1 MDILKGF
8 TGHPISGGSIT
19 VQVYYLGVNVHTEKD
34 NLCIR
39 TSCPIAP
46 GDFSITNIADLPDF
60 TPTVSPGFK
69 HMKITLSVLKVLKI
83 YKYNLTLV

>member
-1 MDILKGF
+1 MDMFNGF
-8 TGHPISGGSIT
+8 TGQPVSGGSIT

-60 TPTVSPGFK
+60 TPTVSLGFK
-69 HMKITLSVLKVLKI
+69 HMQITLWVLRMLKI
-83 YKYNLTLV
+83 YKV